1 MDYIREELLRQQR
14 LWQRLLL
21 VVGGI
26 ALILWITVSAWQ
38 FYSY

>member
-1 MDYIREELLRQQR
+1 MNRKQKKVLFRIILMV
-14 LWQRLLL
+14 LL

-26 ALILWITVSAWQ
+26 ALILWMTVSAWQ